1 MSKFSKKRKAASAAA
16 IAATEDVYDSH
27 PFPNLDTELK
37 SLQLKTKQISTQ
49 DSEQVLLAN
58 APPKPYVRQ
67 KEEVLNDFLCCLAL
81 APKQNGRISSRQ
93 VSFSSR
99 MAKLPAYPTS
109 SPCALAPNSPK
120 NCNRIPRSY

>member
-1 MSKFSKKRKAASAAA
+1 MSKFSRKRKAASAAA

-37 SLQLKTKQISTQ
+37 SLQLKTNQISNQ

-81 APKQNGRISSRQ
+81 APKQKWANLLKTSIILLPNGETARVPHIISMCSG
-93 VSFSSR
+93 
-99 MAKLPAYPTS
+99 
-109 SPCALAPNSPK
+109 PK
-120 NCNRIPRSY
+120 TAQKIAIS